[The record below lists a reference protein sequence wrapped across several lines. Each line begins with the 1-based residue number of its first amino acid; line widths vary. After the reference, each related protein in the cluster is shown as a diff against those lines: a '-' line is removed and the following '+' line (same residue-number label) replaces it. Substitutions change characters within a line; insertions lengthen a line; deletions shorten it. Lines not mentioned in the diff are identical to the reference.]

1 MTTRQDAETLLFDRT
16 ENRIIS
22 ADNTEPPEPVMT
34 APSAT
39 RRRVQP
45 IYCPR
50 CSCWVEV
57 RLQPVRL
64 HCTGCGLE
72 ARP

>member
-1 MTTRQDAETLLFDRT
+1 MTTQEEALAQLFGARSALIPLINKGSRT
-16 ENRIIS
+16 K
-22 ADNTEPPEPVMT
+22 P
-34 APSAT
+34 T
-39 RRRVQP
+39 RRRVKP

-50 CSCWVEV
+50 CASWVEV
-57 RLQPVRL
+57 LLQPVRL